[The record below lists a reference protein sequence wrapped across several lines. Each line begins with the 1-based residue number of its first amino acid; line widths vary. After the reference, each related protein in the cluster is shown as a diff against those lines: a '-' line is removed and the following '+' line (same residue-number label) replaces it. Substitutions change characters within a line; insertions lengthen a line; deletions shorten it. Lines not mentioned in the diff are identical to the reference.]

1 MTALLI
7 IAIIGLGVT
16 MVIGGIVVGIMKAYE
31 VNPNDENFL
40 K

>member
-1 MTALLI
+1 MTAPLI

-16 MVIGGIVVGIMKAYE
+16 MVIGGIVVGIMEAYE
-31 VNPNDENFL
+31 VNPNDETFL